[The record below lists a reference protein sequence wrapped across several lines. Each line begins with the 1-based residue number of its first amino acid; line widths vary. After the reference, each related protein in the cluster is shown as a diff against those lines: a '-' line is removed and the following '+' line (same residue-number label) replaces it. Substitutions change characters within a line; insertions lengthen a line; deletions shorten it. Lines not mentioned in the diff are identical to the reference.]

1 MLRPPAFYSPPTP
14 PSNPVSSHTGCEDYT
29 LQTGSQKHL
38 FWAVLQFQ
46 EKSLK
51 NILIKDFPRKHTGQ
65 ITLLCS
71 PQSTHPTHAH
81 SFQTGFFWCL
91 LLKYEWAIKIFEASL
106 QMTDNDQI
114 PKKAT

>member
-14 PSNPVSSHTGCEDYT
+14 PSKPVSSHTGCEDYT

-65 ITLLCS
+65 IYS
-71 PQSTHPTHAH
+71 VAH
-81 SFQTGFFWCL
+81 SPHTPHTHTASKQDFFGAFFL
-91 LLKYEWAIKIFEASL
+91 NMNG
-106 QMTDNDQI
+106 Q
-114 PKKAT
+114 